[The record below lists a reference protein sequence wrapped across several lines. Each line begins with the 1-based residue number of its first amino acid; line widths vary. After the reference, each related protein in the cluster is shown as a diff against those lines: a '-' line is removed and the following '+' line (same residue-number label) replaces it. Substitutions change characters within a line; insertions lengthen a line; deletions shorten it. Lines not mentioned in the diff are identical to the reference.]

1 MGDLLLEIR
10 PSLDLLVLLAL
21 LAGMSGTVVALF
33 VLRTTRRILRL
44 SERRMD
50 YLADE
55 QRRLELLRE
64 QVRRLD
70 EALGQERE
78 ERLAAL
84 RKAELLESKTGPA
97 RAAKGRKNGRTNGA

>member
-21 LAGMSGTVVALF
+21 LAGASGAVVALL

-64 QVRRLD
+64 QVRLLD
-70 EALGQERE
+70 EALGRERE
-78 ERLAAL
+78 ERLAAQ
-84 RKAELLESKTGPA
+84 RKAGPSKTGTGSA